1 MTNNKIAMKRNISVQ
16 NMFKK
21 QEKEKE
27 MADIC
32 AINKQFKKMV

>member
-1 MTNNKIAMKRNISVQ
+1 
-16 NMFKK
+16 MFWICLKK
-21 QEKEKE
+21 KKKKKE